1 MFITNNKLS
10 NNLQIQVVKFFFKS
24 QNKKVTQEQ
33 LKCYFGSISS
43 NECFKTN
50 TFQIQVVSSKS
61 IDLVLNVC
69 VPFFFSTF
77 KGMNQNKFAMGLSKS
92 GAGSTGLGVG
102 PAVSSDFLSPP
113 SAHSSSSSSRH
124 LAAFFSSG
132 EQLTS
137 PDKRKSCS
145 SDSLSHQQQPPLPA
159 HQHQQHSS
167 TPASARNSV
176 FRFVIHTRYFDD
188 S

>member
-1 MFITNNKLS
+1 
-10 NNLQIQVVKFFFKS
+10 
-24 QNKKVTQEQ
+24 
-33 LKCYFGSISS
+33 
-43 NECFKTN
+43 
-50 TFQIQVVSSKS
+50 
-61 IDLVLNVC
+61 
-69 VPFFFSTF
+69 
-77 KGMNQNKFAMGLSKS
+77 MNQNKFAMGLSKS

-176 FRFVIHTRYFDD
+176 FRNFLPSVSSQLTSPNANSSLRNSSYHSIE
-188 S
+188 SLVQV